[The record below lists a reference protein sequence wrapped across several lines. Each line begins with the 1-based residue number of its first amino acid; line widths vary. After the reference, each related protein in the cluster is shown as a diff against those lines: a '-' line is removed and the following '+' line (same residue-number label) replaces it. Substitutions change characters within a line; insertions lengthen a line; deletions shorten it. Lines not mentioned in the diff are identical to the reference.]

1 MNEIYYLDKNAKHEI
16 QTLFKSSRLIP
27 FFGSGFTKGMQA
39 KRGRVPDAKGLTEVI
54 KSLAKTKFDS
64 VDRQNEIDSIKNLKT
79 AFGLLDFIDEISRK
93 EKQSLLSSVFSNV
106 KVNDKSKSN
115 LLNLDWPHIFTFN
128 IDDAIE
134 NTINQRYKILPP
146 NRKTSREYISSNKCL
161 FKIHGDISEY
171 ISHDDASLIFTW
183 REYVSSIKSNQPIL
197 NFMKDEAN
205 DSSFL
210 FIGCSMDAEL
220 DLIHL
225 SQEIPFKKSIY
236 LKKGPLSLEEKISLR
251 DYHIEKVIYFDDY
264 DQISPWIYESLVNIE
279 RKAPIREISFDDSI
293 LAREDAIKV
302 IMNGGPIYKTTNDQ
316 RIAIASTT
324 FPTRTIIKS
333 AIDSLRVNQYLL
345 ITGKRISGKTLFIF
359 QMLMSLKEFGVTYF
373 SSTDQYTPIIRKR
386 LEGLDNHI
394 FVFDSNSLT
403 YDSLHEVC
411 FAKIKPSSKVIIC
424 ASAGDAEQFRFTL
437 NEKFADRELNY
448 KEIMLS
454 NRLSKVETEQL
465 NMNMNIAAL
474 PMYKN
479 NETLLNYAYRCYD
492 EYKTQFKH
500 ESLFDKSYSD
510 DTLLILIVIAACE
523 KASINHIKAI
533 LNYFNIDEFLREND
547 RLFEL
552 EKTPNGEEVLICN
565 SSSWLIKKVSV
576 IINRSQNAA
585 DLVSRV
591 IRSLEE
597 NGFTSLATNLF
608 RFDKLNEL
616 SGNNNSEKFIKD
628 VYVKIAD
635 IYSNDSHY
643 WLQRAKTELISG
655 KILIDIENGISYARK
670 VRIDN
675 SSVKGKTYYSATLVL
690 TQLQARAFILSRNR
704 NDEYLLNF
712 IDSCHESI
720 VNYQNNKRHVDDMVK
735 SSDVEETLDY
745 IRENPTASTL
755 PKKNKLDE
763 LLMFFSYA

>member
-1 MNEIYYLDKNAKHEI
+1 MNEIYYQNENARHEI

-54 KSLAKTKFDS
+54 KSLARSKCEGTEKIA
-64 VDRQNEIDSIKNLKT
+64 EIDSIKTLKT
-79 AFGLLDFIDEISRK
+79 AFGLLDYIDEISK
-93 EKQSLLSSVFSNV
+93 NEKQSLLSSIFSNV
-106 KVNDKSKSN
+106 RINDTSKSN

-134 NTINQRYKILPP
+134 NTITKKYKVLPP
-146 NRKTSREYISSNKCL
+146 NRRTSREFISSNKCL
-161 FKIHGDISEY
+161 FKVHGDITEY

-183 REYVSSIKSNQPIL
+183 REYISSIKNNQAIL

-236 LKKGPLSLEEKISLR
+236 LKKGPLTLEEKISLK
-251 DYHIEKVIYFDDY
+251 DYQIEKVIYFDDY
-264 DQISPWIYESLVNIE
+264 DQIPKWIYETLSNLE

-293 LAREDAIKV
+293 LPREEAIKI
-302 IMNGGPIYKTTNDQ
+302 IMNGGPIYKTIDDQ

-324 FPTRTIIKS
+324 FPMRDLINE
-333 AIDSLRVNQYLL
+333 AIDALRVNQYLL

-359 QMLMSLKEFGVTYF
+359 QILMSLKEFGVTYF
-373 SSTDQYTPIIRKR
+373 SSTDQYDPIIKKR
-386 LEGLDNHI
+386 LESLDNHI

-403 YDSLHEVC
+403 YDSLHEVF
-411 FAKIKPSSKVIIC
+411 FAKIKASSKIIIC

-437 NEKFADRELNY
+437 NEKFSDRELNY

-454 NRLSKVETEQL
+454 NRLNKIEAELL
-465 NMNMNIAAL
+465 NKNMNIAAL
-474 PMYKN
+474 PMYQNK
-479 NETLLNYAYRCYD
+479 ETLLNYAYRCYD

-500 ESLFDKSYSD
+500 KSLFDKSYSD
-510 DTLLILIVIAACE
+510 DTFLILIIIAACE
-523 KASINHIKAI
+523 KATLKHIKTVF
-533 LNYFNIDEFLREND
+533 NYFNLDEFLKEND

-552 EKTPNGEEVLICN
+552 EKTPSGEEVLTCN
-565 SSSWLIKKVSV
+565 SPSWLIKKVSV
-576 IINRSQNAA
+576 MIDRNPNAA

-616 SGNNNSEKFIKD
+616 SGNNDSEKFIKD

-655 KILIDIENGISYARK
+655 KVLSDIENGISYARK
-670 VRIDN
+670 VRADN
-675 SSVKGKTYYSATLVL
+675 FVGKGKTYYSATLVL

-704 NDEYLLNF
+704 NDDYLLNF

-735 SSDVEETLDY
+735 SSDVAETLEY

-755 PKKNKLDE
+755 PKKNKLNE
-763 LLMFFSYA
+763 LLMFFSYS